1 MADHRDYAGAGS
13 ADRRKSRANACIVAG
28 RNLSPVSQKLLDPG
42 PSANRDEISTTAEA
56 DAGCHGPGHLTL
68 RPHRHGDNVPDDKL
82 FPKFTGRPGSLGQ
95 RSLLP
100 GELGSGGVSW
110 LGTNSSLRL
119 NVQRPPHSSVE
130 WASIGQSGRTAAI
143 YRELR
148 AIDMRTAERQWK
160 TVETA
165 RRHVRE
171 GEQRVAR
178 QEGLLTGMRKSG
190 GKDHR
195 RAESHWR

>member
-1 MADHRDYAGAGS
+1 MAW
-13 ADRRKSRANACIVAG
+13 
-28 RNLSPVSQKLLDPG
+28 
-42 PSANRDEISTTAEA
+42 DEFQLAAERAEA
-56 DAGCHGPGHLTL
+56 A
-68 RPHRHGDNVPDDKL
+68 
-82 FPKFTGRPGSLGQ
+82 
-95 RSLLP
+95 
-100 GELGSGGVSW
+100 
-110 LGTNSSLRL
+110 
-119 NVQRPPHSSVE
+119 HSSVE

-178 QEGLLTGMRKSG
+178 QEGLLTGMETMRGKESPQGRKSLEMIRG
-190 GKDHR
+190 SLTLAKYRLRELEDDLPAPR
-195 RAESHWR
+195 S